1 MVRLVIRRL
10 LWTVP
15 VLLMVVLITFLMM
28 HAVPLGPWDSDPAKL
43 ALKKQM
49 MDDATRST
57 LDQRFGLD
65 QPMWRQF
72 IRYVVGDFDEQGK
85 FACGLICGDLGPSYR
100 QRGRTVQDVLF
111 NAPEGA
117 SFWQSRFGYSIRLGS
132 FALLFAAALGVPL
145 GITAALRQNT
155 WVDHWL
161 TTFETLCISI
171 PNFVIGLLFILIIV
185 MSKSKL
191 INVVPRSWSEPH
203 TWIFPVVTL
212 GLNTMAVTARLTRTS
227 MLEVKH
233 HNHVRTAR
241 SKGLA
246 EQTVI
251 YRHIFRNALIPIV
264 TMLGPSL
271 AELIANS
278 FVIEMMFGFPGMGQV
293 YITSIQSGDYSMV
306 LGATVIYAVLVT
318 LANLGVDLTYGL
330 LDPRILVK

>member
-1 MVRLVIRRL
+1 MVRLIIRRL
-10 LWTVP
+10 IWTVP
-15 VLLMVVLITFLMM
+15 VLLMTVLLTFLMM

-43 ALKKQM
+43 ALKQQI

-72 IRYVVGDFDEQGK
+72 IGYVIGDFDEQGK
-85 FACGLICGDLGPSYR
+85 FTCGLICGDLGPSYR

-117 SFWQSRFGYSIRLGS
+117 SVWQSRFGYSMRLGL
-132 FALLFAAALGVPL
+132 FALLFAAAFGVPL
-145 GITAALRQNT
+145 GITAALKQNT

-161 TTFETLCISI
+161 TMFETLCISI

-185 MSKSKL
+185 MSKFRL
-191 INVVPRSWSEPH
+191 INVVPRSWSEPQ
-203 TWIFPVVTL
+203 TWIFPIVTL

-233 HNHVRTAR
+233 HNYVRTAR

-251 YRHIFRNALIPIV
+251 YRHVFRNALIPIV
-264 TMLGPSL
+264 TLLGPSL

-293 YITSIQSGDYSMV
+293 YITSIQNADYSMV